1 MSATTV
7 RLRDR
12 RQITLPADIVA
23 AAGLQTHDTLEVRVV
38 NGVIQLTPSA
48 ATQAPVRSMSRF
60 LGAAQGVYGSTA
72 EEVDEGIR
80 ELRGIESVSLLG

>member
-1 MSATTV
+1 MSATTIS
-7 RLRDR
+7 LRDR

-48 ATQAPVRSMSRF
+48 AMQAPARSMSRF
-60 LGAAQGVYGSTA
+60 LGAAHGVYGSTV
-72 EEVDEGIR
+72 EDVDAGVR
-80 ELRGIESVSLLG
+80 ELRDSW